1 MSHLSALKVVSYH
14 FNNFFPLNEK
24 LNLENKRFFF
34 AVLLKIK
41 KKNPKDFDFA
51 APFFLF
57 GVLSLAY
64 YCAHIVVAQFH

>member
-1 MSHLSALKVVSYH
+1 MSDLSALKVVNYH
-14 FNNFFPLNEK
+14 FNDFSPLNEK
-24 LNLENKRFFF
+24 LNLEKKRFFF

-64 YCAHIVVAQFH
+64 YCAQTSS

>member
-1 MSHLSALKVVSYH
+1 MSDLSALKVVNYH
-14 FNNFFPLNEK
+14 FNDFSPLNEK

-64 YCAHIVVAQFH
+64 YCAQTSS

>member
-1 MSHLSALKVVSYH
+1 MSDLSALKVVNYH
-14 FNNFFPLNEK
+14 FNDFSPLNEK
-24 LNLENKRFFF
+24 LNLENKIFFF
-34 AVLLKIK
+34 SVLLKIK

-64 YCAHIVVAQFH
+64 YCAQTSS